1 MRTYHDGV
9 KVGYEKGR
17 RFALDAVEQQI
28 EMLEDSLMEEIGQSG
43 HGENAVWILHTFAED
58 LLGYISV
65 IKR

>member
-1 MRTYHDGV
+1 MRTYHDDF
-9 KVGYEKGR
+9 KVGYEKGM

-28 EMLEDSLMEEIGQSG
+28 KMLEASLLEEIGQSG

-58 LLGYISV
+58 LLGYIAV